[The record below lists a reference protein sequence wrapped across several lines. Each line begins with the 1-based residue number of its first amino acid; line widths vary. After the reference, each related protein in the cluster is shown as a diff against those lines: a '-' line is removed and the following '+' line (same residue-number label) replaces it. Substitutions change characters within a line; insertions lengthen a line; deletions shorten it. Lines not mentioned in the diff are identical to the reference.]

1 MIRLLPLVA
10 LLSLAC
16 GASRPAAPGAGLP
29 SYRVR
34 TDPGLRTLSV
44 RACFEGAPPDFLV
57 PGLRAGRDLLD
68 TAVADGRPVPLGAD
82 GLDLRDLPA
91 GTCVDYTVD
100 LRALSAA
107 SESRGVGLYL
117 SPTRVT
123 RPGLWLWRPADASG
137 LHARLRFEVPADLR
151 VSHPW
156 PVDAEGAAR
165 LNPDAFANRSRV
177 VFGRFPARSLP
188 AGGGWLDVAVLGD
201 DIAAGDA
208 AVDAWLT
215 AAGDGVARVYGGLPA
230 PRVQVLLMV
239 VPGAGVHFGT
249 TMRGG
254 GPGVMLLVGQ
264 ASSPAD
270 LADDWT
276 ASHELFHLGM
286 PPVQSVDAWFFE
298 GFTTYYTYV
307 AMARA
312 GTLTPRQAWGR
323 LHDGF
328 RRGRGAGTGRTLA
341 DESASMQRTGAYW
354 RVYWGGAAMAL
365 RADVALRRRGRSL
378 DEVMRFWQ
386 RWSQQPGAP
395 WKAEALLRRADRHL
409 GAAVLEPL
417 ADALLAESDF
427 PAVQPTYEAL
437 GLKAQGPRAVRLQP
451 APAAGL
457 RDAIMDAGSDP
468 SAAPR

>member
-1 MIRLLPLVA
+1 MTRLSPLFA
-10 LLSLAC
+10 LLLGC
-16 GASRPAAPGAGLP
+16 GGAVPAAPGDDLP
-29 SYRVR
+29 AYRVR
-34 TDPGLRTLSV
+34 VDPDLRTLSV
-44 RACFEGAPPDFLV
+44 RVCFEGAPSSFLV

-68 TAVADGRPVPLGAD
+68 RAVAAGRPVPLGPQ
-82 GLDLRDLPA
+82 GLDLRGLPPGA
-91 GTCVDYTVD
+91 CVDYTVD
-100 LRALSAA
+100 LRALAAA
-107 SESRGVGLYL
+107 SESRGVGMYL

-137 LHARLRFEVPADLR
+137 LHARLRFELPDDLR
-151 VSHPW
+151 VSAPW
-156 PVDAEGAAR
+156 PVGADGAAR

-188 AGGGWLDVAVLGD
+188 AGGGWLDVAVLGE

-215 AAGDGVARVYGGLPA
+215 AAGEGVARIYDGLPV

-286 PPVQSVDAWFFE
+286 PPVQGSDAWFFE

-328 RRGRGAGTGRTLA
+328 RRGGGAGTGRTLGA
-341 DESASMQRTGAYW
+341 ESEAMQRTGAYW

-365 RADVALRRRGRSL
+365 RADRALRQRGRSL
-378 DEVMRFWQ
+378 DEVMRFWR
-386 RWSQQPGAP
+386 RWSQEPGAP
-395 WKAEALLRRADRHL
+395 WKAHALLRRADRHL
-409 GAAVLEPL
+409 GDAVLEPL
-417 ADALLAESDF
+417 ADALLGDADF
-427 PAVQPTYEAL
+427 PDLGPTYAAL
-437 GLKAQGPRAVRLQP
+437 GLRAQGPRAVRLVP
-451 APAAGL
+451 APASAI
-457 RDAIMDAGSDP
+457 RDAIMGAGSGRP
-468 SAAPR
+468 PPPR

>member
-1 MIRLLPLVA
+1 MPRLLPLVA

-16 GASRPAAPGAGLP
+16 GGQPPPSPADGQPV
-29 SYRVR
+29 YRVR
-34 TDPGLRTLSV
+34 VDPGLRTLSV
-44 RACFEGAPPDFLV
+44 RACFEGAPPAFLV
-57 PGLRAGRDLLD
+57 PGLRAGRELLD
-68 TAVADGRPVPLGAD
+68 TAVAEGRPVPLGPQ
-82 GLDLRDLPA
+82 GLDLRGLPPGA
-91 GTCVDYTVD
+91 CVDYTVD
-100 LRALSAA
+100 LQALAEA
-107 SESRGVGLYL
+107 SESRGMSMYL

-123 RPGLWLWRPADASG
+123 RPGLWLWRSSDASG
-137 LHARLRFEVPADLR
+137 LHARLRFELPDGLR
-151 VSHPW
+151 VSSPW
-156 PVDAEGAAR
+156 PVEADGAAR

-177 VFGRFPARSLP
+177 VFGPFPARSLP
-188 AGGGWLDVAVLGD
+188 VGGGRLDVAVLGHP
-201 DIAAGDA
+201 IAAGDA

-215 AAGDGVARVYGGLPA
+215 AAGEGVARIYDGLPV

-264 ASSPAD
+264 ASAPAD

-286 PPVQSVDAWFFE
+286 PPVQGPDAWFFE
-298 GFTTYYTYV
+298 GFTTYYTNV

-328 RRGRGAGTGRTLA
+328 RRGRGAGTGRTLGA
-341 DESASMQRTGAYW
+341 ESEDMHRTGAYW

-365 RADVALRRRGRSL
+365 RADLALRRRGRSL

-386 RWSQQPGAP
+386 RWSQAPGAP
-395 WKAEALLRRADRHL
+395 WKAHALLRRADQHL
-409 GAAVLEPL
+409 GVAVLEPL
-417 ADALLAESDF
+417 AESLLRAAEF
-427 PAVQPTYEAL
+427 PDVEAAYEAL
-437 GLKAQGPRAVRLQP
+437 GLKAQGPRAVRLVAGP
-451 APAAGL
+451 ASAIRG
-457 RDAIMDAGSDP
+457 AIMGEEPDRPGP
-468 SAAPR
+468 PR